1 MKFKMGNPLE
11 MQVLRI
17 LWGASTRPD
26 GWMTAVEVQQCLL
39 STTQFRYAYTTVK
52 TALDRLCCKGFV
64 ESVKGLKFYSYK
76 ATDSRDEAISEMLE
90 YVSTIAYGTVDLDNL
105 TSFLMARCMREVLK
119 SNTLADPDE
128 LAPDV
133 AVLPEVLLG
142 DDKPTS

>member
-17 LWGASTRPD
+17 LWGASARPD
-26 GWMTAVEVQQCLL
+26 GWMTAVEMQQCLL
-39 STTQFRYAYTTVK
+39 SATQFRYAYTTVK
-52 TALDRLCCKGFV
+52 TALDRLCCKGFA

-76 ATDSRDEAISEMLE
+76 ATDSRDEAILEMLE
-90 YVSTIAYGTVDLDNL
+90 YVSTIAYGHVDLIKL
-105 TSFLMARCMREVLK
+105 SAFILK
-119 SNTLADPDE
+119 RSMNEILEPNTLADSDE

-133 AVLPEVLLG
+133 AVLSEVLLG